1 MSPSQ
6 GDPHL
11 SPGPSSQ
18 PSHKHGLSLPRGYQ
32 SHRWLVS
39 HLCPGSGSGEGLCF
53 LCCQQALLQAWGDLV
68 RVWGS
73 KSHSVLPVSRVE
85 TIIRQNKGGDSDALS
100 YFRDLETELPVYPSI
115 HLLTHPSI
123 HPPVHPSIHHS
134 LFHPSI
140 HPSIIHSFTVPFIHP
155 SIIHLSI
162 HPSTHLP
169 PCPSI
174 YSFIYPSVH
183 PPTFP
188 SIVYQSV
195 HLTITSIPL
204 TAHSSFIPLIGQ
216 CTHTPILISFNLPS

>member
-140 HPSIIHSFTVPFIHP
+140 HPSSIHSLSHSFTHPSSIYPSIHP
-155 SIIHLSI
+155 LTYLHV
-162 HPSTHLP
+162 HPSTHS
-169 PCPSI
+169 SI
-174 YSFIYPSVH
+174 LLFTHPLFHPSFISPS
-183 PPTFP
+183 T
-188 SIVYQSV
+188 
-195 HLTITSIPL
+195 
-204 TAHSSFIPLIGQ
+204 
-216 CTHTPILISFNLPS
+216 